1 MKSSHFLLRLTWYLG
16 LLTTLSGCETIPSA
30 YGVPVPEL
38 GNLTAEQRKSLQE
51 NYYLIPKGHYPL
63 TYGSGYTLPSY
74 RYDNSYHDTHLQ
86 MELARQQAEQSAWM
100 ANQRVNEA
108 ERRAWEARQHWEV
121 PQPEPAP
128 VAPPSSSFECSAAS
142 PCKQFKER

>member
-1 MKSSHFLLRLTWYLG
+1 MKSFHFLLRLTWYLG

-30 YGVPVPEL
+30 YGIPVPEL
-38 GNLTAEQRKSLQE
+38 GNLTTEQRKSLQE

-86 MELARQQAEQSAWM
+86 MELARQH
-100 ANQRVNEA
+100 
-108 ERRAWEARQHWEV
+108 WEAS
-121 PQPEPAP
+121 QPEPAP